1 MRAAFLR
8 QVFPRRRSHRILAG
22 IAAILLLAYA
32 IAGFYVVPRVARP
45 QIEAFVSETLH
56 RKIAIGDIA
65 FNPFTLAVTITDLK
79 LTEADGTPLVAFQ
92 RLYINAEIASLWRRG
107 VVLKEIDLASPDIE
121 VIVAHDGNLNLAAL
135 APPAGAEPA
144 APKADNKPLRV
155 EIGRFAVSDGR
166 VGFQDRSLAHPFSAA
181 FTPLRFSL
189 TDFSTDIGHSN
200 TYSFTTSS
208 RIGARIQWAGG
219 FTLQPLGSSGA
230 FSVSDVRL
238 AALDEYLE
246 RRLQTQIVSGSAQF
260 SGSYRFALQPLEL
273 EVALPA
279 IDVRDLVLAERGVAA
294 AAPVALPEID
304 VRDLT
309 LSLSKREVGVGR
321 VDVRRARIDVLRESD
336 GSLNLARLAG
346 GSSPPA
352 EPRSRQP
359 REVPWIVYVNSIAIE
374 GATVVAEDR
383 GTSPAT
389 RMQLTPIG
397 ITISGLSTARAARM
411 TLDARVGIDGKGQLN
426 AGGKVSLDP
435 LSVAL
440 AIDLQKFP
448 LPALQPYL
456 AQSTGLILHSG
467 DLGIKGNLGL
477 AAGRSGAPPAAKVS
491 ADLRIDDLRATDD
504 LVREDLLKWRSLAI
518 SGIRFEQRPNR
529 LTIERIVAQEPYA
542 RLIVAEN
549 GTTNVARALAPPA
562 GIAPVTERTSAKAQS
577 SDAAQPLPIA
587 IRTVQVVDGSAN
599 FADHTVQPVFAT
611 GIVGLAGEITGLS
624 SAVESRAKVALA
636 GKVDQYSP
644 VEISGEMN
652 LLSGDLY
659 TRVAVSFSNI
669 ELTTFNPYSDKFA
682 GYNISRGKLSTAM
695 KYHVEKGKLDA
706 QHHIVVDNLEFGEKT
721 ESKDAAPIPVQ
732 LGVALLKDRRGVI
745 TVDLPIGGTLGDP
758 QFHFGATLG
767 KAILNL
773 FAKVLAAPFK
783 AVGAMFG
790 GGDEL
795 AFVDFRPGS
804 AALGEVEA
812 KKLGTLAKGLV
823 ERPQLR
829 LNVPFTVVAAA
840 DGDAMAGQAL
850 RALVPPADP
859 AKSLDEGAKRK
870 RIAALEGA
878 YRAQLKAAPEYP
890 KEMGS
895 DEGSGLDARM
905 NWLQAAMLERL
916 KPAPAALEA
925 LGKQRAGAVRDALL
939 ANKELKP
946 ERVFLV
952 SKAVGAAPAAGSVRL
967 EMELE

>member
-1 MRAAFLR
+1 MRAVLLLK

-22 IAAILLLAYA
+22 IAAILLVAYA

-45 QIEAFVSETLH
+45 QIEAFVTETLH

-79 LTEADGTPLVAFQ
+79 LTEADGAPLVAFQ
-92 RLYINAEIASLWRRG
+92 RLYVNAEIASLWRRG
-107 VVLKEIDLASPDIE
+107 VVLKEIDLVSPDIE
-121 VIVAHDGNLNLAAL
+121 VIVAPDGSLNLAGL
-135 APPAGAEPA
+135 APPAGPEPA
-144 APKADNKPLRV
+144 APKADDKPLRV

-208 RIGARIQWAGG
+208 RIGARIEWAGG
-219 FTLQPLGSSGA
+219 FTLQPLGSSGT

-246 RRLQTQIVSGSAQF
+246 GKLQTQIVSGSVQF
-260 SGSYRFALQPLEL
+260 NGSYRFALQPLEL

-279 IDVRDLVLAERGVAA
+279 IDLRDLVLAERGVAA
-294 AAPVALPEID
+294 AAPVAIPEID

-309 LSLSKREVGVGR
+309 LSLSKRDVGVGR
-321 VDVRRARIDVLRESD
+321 VEVRRARIDVLRESD

-352 EPRSRQP
+352 EPQP
-359 REVPWIVYVNSIAIE
+359 PRLRRPPEAPWIVQVKTIAIE

-397 ITISGLSTARAARM
+397 VTINGLSTARAARM
-411 TLDARVGIDGKGQLN
+411 KVSARVGIDGKGQLDVR
-426 AGGKVSLDP
+426 GGVGLDP
-435 LSVAL
+435 LNVAL

-456 AQSTGLILHSG
+456 AQSTGLILHSA
-467 DLGIKGNLGL
+467 DLGIKANLAL

-491 ADLRIDDLRATDD
+491 ADLTIDDLRASDD
-504 LVREDLLKWRSLAI
+504 LVREDLVKWRSLAI
-518 SGIRFEQRPNR
+518 SGIRFEQRPDR

-549 GTTNVARALAPPA
+549 GTTNVARAVAPPA
-562 GIAPVTERTSAKAQS
+562 NSAAPAEPPPAKAPS

-587 IRTVQVVDGSAN
+587 IRSVQVVDGSAN
-599 FADHTVQPVFAT
+599 FADQTVQPAFAT
-611 GIVGLAGEITGLS
+611 GIVGLSGEITGLS
-624 SAVESRAKVALA
+624 SAAGSRAKVALT

-652 LLSGDLY
+652 VLSGDLY
-659 TRVAVSFSNI
+659 TRLAVSFGNM
-669 ELTTFNPYSDKFA
+669 ELTAFNPYSGKFA

-695 KYHVEKGKLDA
+695 KYHVEKRKLDA

-745 TVDLPIGGTLGDP
+745 TVDLPMGGTLGDP

-767 KAILNL
+767 NAILTL
-773 FAKVLAAPFK
+773 LTKVLAAPFK

-790 GGDEL
+790 GGEEL
-795 AFVDFRPGS
+795 AFVDFKPGS
-804 AALGEVEA
+804 PALGEAEA

-829 LNVPFTVVAAA
+829 LNVPFTVATAA

-850 RALVPPADP
+850 RALAPPGDP
-859 AKSLDEGAKRK
+859 AK
-870 RIAALEGA
+870 RIAALEAA
-878 YRAQLKAAPEYP
+878 YRTQFKSAPEYP
-890 KEMGS
+890 NELQG
-895 DEGSGLDARM
+895 DEGPKRDARID
-905 NWLQAAMLERL
+905 WLQVALLAQL
-916 KPAPAALEA
+916 KPAPMALEA

-952 SKAVGAAPAAGSVRL
+952 SKAAGAAPAAGSVRM